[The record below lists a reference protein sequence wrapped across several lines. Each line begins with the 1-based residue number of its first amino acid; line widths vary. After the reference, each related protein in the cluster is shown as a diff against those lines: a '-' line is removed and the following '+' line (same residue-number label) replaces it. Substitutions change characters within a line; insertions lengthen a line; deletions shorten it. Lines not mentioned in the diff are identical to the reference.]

1 MPKKR
6 ASYLSSPGTHILSSR
21 SPMVLSH
28 SGGNPVR
35 RGRMNRSPVD
45 NLSCRNAIHRANSER
60 LEIDPSSDSHAK
72 MRRTPAGL
80 HPSPHH
86 ETVPVDVRTRLYRNA
101 HYSG

>member
-6 ASYLSSPGTHILSSR
+6 ASYLSSPGTHTLSSR

-35 RGRMNRSPVD
+35 RGHTSQSPVD
-45 NLSCRNAIHRANSER
+45 NLYCRNAIHRANSAR
-60 LEIDPSSDSHAK
+60 LETDPSSDSHAK
-72 MRRTPAGL
+72 MRRTPAWL

-86 ETVPVDVRTRLYRNA
+86 ETVPGDVRTRVYRSA